1 MYKFFVDDSWNKTYK
16 NPYDEKLKYSLPE
29 WKDENIKWLDNNFFS
44 LCWIHIETSKI
55 KELDSDINKLKIK
68 YFWTKDVEIKSTFL
82 RNPKNRNKYYLNKY
96 WITNEDLN
104 LFWEEIYDILEKHK
118 ENFTIYGVVF
128 DKRQYKYRKDDNS
141 NILLKSAQAL
151 FERIEKSWKQTKFVF
166 DQMDKSLV
174 KTTWD
179 NWKILQIL
187 KWENMNIVRYNENFK
202 NIVDIEFQK
211 SNNENMLQ
219 LADLISYNIRRQYM
233 QFWNILIDNP
243 NNIKSIEGGYP
254 YFDKI
259 CKNIYKNDEWKYI
272 WYWLVIFPNFKKLDW
287 RW

>member
-1 MYKFFVDDSWNKTYK
+1 MYKLFVDDSWNKTYI
-16 NPYDEKLKYSLPE
+16 NPYDEKLKYNLPE

-55 KELDSDINKLKIK
+55 KELNSDINQLKIK
-68 YFWTKDVEIKSTFL
+68 YFWTKEVEIKSTFL
-82 RNPKNRNKYYLNKY
+82 RSPKNREKYYLKPY
-96 WITNEDLN
+96 WISNENLN
-104 LFWEEIYDILEKHK
+104 LFWEEIYNILEKHK
-118 ENFTIYGVVF
+118 ENFLIYWVVF

-141 NILLKSAQAL
+141 NILLKSSQAL
-151 FERIEKSWKQTKFVF
+151 FERIEKSWKQTKIVF

-187 KWENMNIVRYNENFK
+187 KWENKNIIRYNEKFE
-202 NIVDIEFQK
+202 NIIDIEFQK

-219 LADLISYNIRRQYM
+219 LADLVAYNIRRQYM
-233 QFWNILIDNP
+233 QFWSILIDNP
-243 NNIKSIEGGYP
+243 DNIKEVEDYP
-254 YFDKI
+254 YFAKI
-259 CKNIYKNDEWKYI
+259 CKNIYKNEEWKYI
-272 WYWLVIFPNFKKLDW
+272 WYWLVIFPNFKKIDW